1 MDENLYCYYK
11 SRMPKSQVLFQWFP
25 PLRQDLSKKCP
36 SFVLIEAVHAHA
48 RLCQCPALAMAEV
61 DRRPE
66 VRFLHPKISL
76 PTSIANSF
84 SFHFVTFILQCRLC
98 APSAGPLLKTR
109 PQSLHGRGCPT
120 FGGSR
125 LTFWMWYFFQDPGF
139 RSRHLAL

>member
-25 PLRQDLSKKCP
+25 PLWKHFDEQG
-36 SFVLIEAVHAHA
+36 A
-48 RLCQCPALAMAEV
+48 RFLLAKTVNADPRFSQSPPLAMAEV